1 MFQSYLEH
9 QLIFKR
15 KKERKKEKE
24 RKERKGK
31 ERKEPVNFGRG
42 YGDEKIRSQ
51 GTRGIKSRF
60 RWA

>member
-15 KKERKKEKE
+15 KKERKKE
-24 RKERKGK
+24 RKGK
-31 ERKEPVNFGRG
+31 ERKQPVNFGRG